1 MRIASNKL
9 IDCIRFYH
17 AELSNIY
24 DKNEIEAIFY
34 LVADHFLGFERTKV
48 QTNLQSNINQSD
60 LIKLYQ
66 CCSKLKKQ
74 IPVQYILG
82 STWFYGLKF
91 LVSPQVL
98 IPRPETEEL
107 VYLIIL

>member
-34 LVADHFLGFERTKV
+34 LVADHFLEFDRTKV
-48 QTNLQSNINQSD
+48 ETNLQSNIN
-60 LIKLYQ
+60 K
-66 CCSKLKKQ
+66 
-74 IPVQYILG
+74 
-82 STWFYGLKF
+82 
-91 LVSPQVL
+91 
-98 IPRPETEEL
+98 R
-107 VYLIIL
+107 YLISVK